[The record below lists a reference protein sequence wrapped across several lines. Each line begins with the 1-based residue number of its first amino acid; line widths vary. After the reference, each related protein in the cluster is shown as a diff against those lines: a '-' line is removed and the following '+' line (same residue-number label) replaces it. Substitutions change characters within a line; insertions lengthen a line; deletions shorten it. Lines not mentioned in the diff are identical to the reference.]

1 MENKKNWTI
10 VISLLSVSLVFII
23 LLSLPSV
30 PTKDI
35 GLENFPEIIGDWQG
49 EDQSIDQRAYEMLPK
64 SDLLLRLYKN
74 SKGEVMSLF
83 IVASSSNPE
92 AFHPAELC
100 LGGAGAQF
108 LKKEVKEIQFG
119 KERLAP
125 LKIQVNK
132 LYIKEKDREDL
143 TLYWFRVGKKTTHSY
158 YIHQL
163 NMIFDQVMRKRS
175 VSAMI
180 RVITTVEN
188 GKVDEAFELEK
199 GFIEEIS
206 PLLDKYLR

>member
-1 MENKKNWTI
+1 MESKKNWTI

-23 LLSLPSV
+23 LLSLPSSS
-30 PTKDI
+30 TKDI
-35 GLENFPEIIGDWQG
+35 GLGNFPEIIGDWQG
-49 EDQSIDQRAYEMLPK
+49 ENQNIDQRAYEMLPK
-64 SDLLLRLYKN
+64 SDLLLRVYKN
-74 SKGEVMSLF
+74 TKEEVISLF

-92 AFHPAELC
+92 AFHPPELC

-108 LKKEVKEIQFG
+108 LKKKAEEIQFG
-119 KERLAP
+119 KE
-125 LKIQVNK
+125 KIQVNK
-132 LYIKEKDREDL
+132 LYIKERDREDL

-180 RVITTVEN
+180 RVVTAVEN
-188 GKVDEAFELEK
+188 GKVDEAFEREK

-206 PLLDKYLR
+206 PLFDKYIQ